1 MSDIKISC
9 PGCQQHLKL
18 PEEYL
23 GQSLQCP
30 SCSADITVP
39 FIQSEAAAVAQ
50 QPAAPEPE
58 PVVAAVPS
66 VNPKPVPKKKK
77 PAVPLWMKI
86 ALPIVLIASIIRII
100 TGPWFF
106 VYKDVIGAISHGDK
120 AAVIKMLD
128 NGADIRMAD
137 EDGDSALHVVSDES
151 LALLLINKGA
161 DIDATNTYGNTP
173 LHQALARDDKQI
185 AILLIE
191 KGADLKIKNNYGSTA
206 LDESI
211 RMPDVAEMIIERG
224 GRPGDNR

>member
-106 VYKDVIGAISHGDK
+106 AYKDVIGAISHGDK

-128 NGADIRMAD
+128 NGADIRMTD
-137 EDGDSALHVVSDES
+137 EDGDSALHIVSDVS

-173 LHQALARDDKQI
+173 LHQALALGDKQI

>member
-39 FIQSEAAAVAQ
+39 FIQSETAAVAQ

-106 VYKDVIGAISHGDK
+106 AYKDVIGAISHGDK

-137 EDGDSALHVVSDES
+137 EDGDSALHIVSDVS

-173 LHQALARDDKQI
+173 LHQALAHQALARGDTQSSFKQI

-191 KGADLKIKNNYGSTA
+191 KGADLKIKNNYGNTA
-206 LDESI
+206 
-211 RMPDVAEMIIERG
+211 
-224 GRPGDNR
+224 